1 MTWRRVGL
9 EGAEFVDPCRCYKDD
24 VSSGPSPTDPGL
36 GGFMAGGSSGSVLG
50 MPVTDAS
57 SGFAP
62 TGSTAPTAGS
72 TFAGAPSV
80 PQLFSLGS
88 TFGGSDPGAGVPN
101 TGGVASPTTASLGT
115 PGGITTSAAPAAT
128 GPVSPLGAP
137 GIGSPTDLSSAFYDP
152 NNPASSPFGGAPQGG
167 ATTTTLSASQL
178 GAPQVAPSSP
188 ANATAGGNVGNNPSP
203 ESKSIF
209 DSLGIKSPLGAAI
222 GAGGLAYSALENKA
236 PKFSPQLEAQAA
248 SLNANGQ
255 QLMSYLQSGSLPP
268 GLQASLTQATSAAKA
283 KIISNFAAQGLN
295 VDPTNGYANN
305 SALQA
310 ELAAVDQQALIS
322 TAQIGQQLMQTGIT
336 ESGLSSDLYKT
347 LANIDQTQTA
357 NIGKAIANFASALSG
372 GGGGLNLSLA
382 KS

>member
-1 MTWRRVGL
+1 MSQG
-9 EGAEFVDPCRCYKDD
+9 GGGSGGQK
-24 VSSGPSPTDPGL
+24 SSGPSPTDPGI
-36 GGFMAGGSSGSVLG
+36 GGLISGAGGGDTSAFTPPAIAGNAGFAAPSPPTG
-50 MPVTDAS
+50 AS
-57 SGFAP
+57 SIA
-62 TGSTAPTAGS
+62 S
-72 TFAGAPSV
+72 APSV
-80 PQLFSLGS
+80 SQLFGISS
-88 TFGGSDPGAGVPN
+88 SFGGGDPGAGVPN
-101 TGGVASPTTASLGT
+101 TGGIGSPSTASIGA
-115 PGGITTSAAPAAT
+115 PGGLTTSAAPSASA
-128 GPVSPLGAP
+128 PVSPLGAP
-137 GIGSPTDLSSAFYDP
+137 GVGAPTDLSSAFYDP
-152 NNPASSPFGGAPQGG
+152 NNPSSSPFASGGAAP
-167 ATTTTLSASQL
+167 ATALTQPQL
-178 GAPQVAPSSP
+178 GAPAVTPSSP
-188 ANATAGGNVGNNPSP
+188 ANATAGGTATNNSPSVL
-203 ESKSIF
+203 
-209 DSLGIKSPLGAAI
+209 DSLGIKNPLGAAV
-222 GAGGLAYSALENKA
+222 GAAGLGYAALENKA

-347 LANIDQTQTA
+347 LAQIDQTQTA

-382 KS
+382 KA

>member
-1 MTWRRVGL
+1 MSG
-9 EGAEFVDPCRCYKDD
+9 GGGGSGGQK
-24 VSSGPSPTDPGL
+24 SSGPSPNDPGIA
-36 GGFMAGGSSGSVLG
+36 GAISGAGGGDTSAFTPPAIAGNAGFAAPSPPTG
-50 MPVTDAS
+50 AS
-57 SGFAP
+57 SIA
-62 TGSTAPTAGS
+62 S
-72 TFAGAPSV
+72 APSV
-80 PQLFSLGS
+80 PQLFGISS
-88 TFGGSDPGAGVPN
+88 SFGGDPGAGVPN
-101 TGGVASPTTASLGT
+101 TGGIGSPSTASIGT
-115 PGGITTSAAPAAT
+115 PGGLTTSAAPSASA
-128 GPVSPLGAP
+128 PVSPLGAP
-137 GIGSPTDLSSAFYDP
+137 GVGAPTDLSSAFYDP
-152 NNPASSPFGGAPQGG
+152 NNPASTPFAGAPQGG
-167 ATTTTLSASQL
+167 GTTTQLSASQL

-203 ESKSIF
+203 ESKSIL

-295 VDPTNGYANN
+295 TDPSQN
-305 SALQA
+305 SALA
-310 ELAAVDQQALIS
+310 SELAAVDQQALIS
-322 TAQIGQQLMQTGIT
+322 TAQIGQQLMQSGIT

-357 NIGKAIANFASALSG
+357 NIGKAIANFASAVSG
-372 GGGGLNLSLA
+372 GGGNSLTDALA
-382 KS
+382 KKLSS